1 MVYCTK
7 CGKRNADDAKYC
19 EKCGVNLENLPEK
32 SVEKGFEKSVE
43 EWGEQFGER
52 MERWGEDFGKRVEND
67 CFGLPKGGAIFGL
80 LLGLI
85 ILSVGLQMVFRWHIN
100 FGPFVVVI
108 IGLLFVVSA
117 IYSFTRRRS

>member
-7 CGKRNADDAKYC
+7 CGKKNVDNAKYC
-19 EKCGVNLENLPEK
+19 EKCGVNLGNLPEK

-52 MERWGEDFGKRVEND
+52 MERWGEDFGRRVEND

-85 ILSVGLQMVFRWHIN
+85 IVIVGLQMVFGWHIN

-108 IGLLFVVSA
+108 IGLLFVVGA